1 MVDTA
6 LLETLELLSP
16 AEQQAILAV
25 AEYLKNRRAPMG
37 PTRAR
42 LPRRC
47 WRNCRRVRRNS
58 TLPTKAYRWAAL
70 RLAGLCERIRR

>member
-25 AEYLKNRRAPMG
+25 AEYLKNRRTDGAE
-37 PTRAR
+37 RAR

-58 TLPTKAYRWAAL
+58 TLQTKAYRWAAL